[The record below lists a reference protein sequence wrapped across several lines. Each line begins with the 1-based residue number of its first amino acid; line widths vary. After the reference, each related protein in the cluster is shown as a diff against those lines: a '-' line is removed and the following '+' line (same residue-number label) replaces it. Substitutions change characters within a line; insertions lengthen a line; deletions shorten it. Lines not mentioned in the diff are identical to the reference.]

1 MNNTK
6 PWRRWFVGSAGFAGV
21 LAAAVVAGNVW
32 VVETTKNRVFDHIGE
47 VPEREVGLLLG
58 TGKTTRSG
66 NPNPHFVHR
75 VQAAAELYHAGKIKH
90 LLVSGDNHVAGYDE
104 PTDMKD
110 ALVAAG
116 VPASA
121 VTLDYAGFRTLDSV
135 VRAREVFGVKRLTV
149 ISERFHNYR
158 ALFIAQRCGMDAVA
172 FCAEEVGL
180 RYSVKVTLR
189 EYLARLKAVA
199 DLYVLRTRPR
209 FLGEPVPVGWRRSP
223 RAGHIFG

>member
-1 MNNTK
+1 MK
-6 PWRRWFVGSAGFAGV
+6 ARQRRWGLCLGLAFGGVGVGAVAVVGSN
-21 LAAAVVAGNVW
+21 LW
-32 VVETTKNRVFDHIGE
+32 VVGTTQGRVYSSVSA

-75 VQAAAELYHAGKIKH
+75 VQAAAELYHAGKIKR

-104 PTDMKD
+104 PTDMKG

-121 VTLDYAGFRTLDSV
+121 ITLDYAGFRTLDSV
-135 VRAREVFGVKRLTV
+135 ARARKVFGLSRLTV

-158 ALFIAQRCGMDAVA
+158 ALFIARRYGIDAVA
-172 FCAEEVGL
+172 YCAEEVGL
-180 RYSVKVTLR
+180 RYSVKVTVR

-209 FLGEPVPVGWRRSP
+209 FLGEPVPIG
-223 RAGHIFG
+223 